1 MPKTSLAIA
10 NNSQYQSKNAPM
22 TTATLFP
29 HAPDITA
36 NDYCV
41 VGLSTCFLKEDG
53 EFHQVEIL
61 EPIPSAALEA
71 ILKGVPT
78 SFQWAKA
85 IAIGEIIVDGQPQKT
100 EHFPVEAQFCD
111 EFVERVLATL
121 RTYKSRPQAQ
131 THIPLGTVRQD
142 FNYSLDR
149 KRVLN
154 ASKVVRTEDNVKQH
168 SHTHQVL

>member
-1 MPKTSLAIA
+1 
-10 NNSQYQSKNAPM
+10 M

-29 HAPDITA
+29 QASDITA

-100 EHFPVEAQFCD
+100 EHFPVEAQLCD
-111 EFVERVLATL
+111 DFVERVLEVA
-121 RTYKSRPQAQ
+121 
-131 THIPLGTVRQD
+131 
-142 FNYSLDR
+142 
-149 KRVLN
+149 
-154 ASKVVRTEDNVKQH
+154 
-168 SHTHQVL
+168 

>member
-1 MPKTSLAIA
+1 
-10 NNSQYQSKNAPM
+10 M
-22 TTATLFP
+22 TTLFSQ
-29 HAPDITA
+29 APEITA

-41 VGLSTCFLKEDG
+41 VGLATCFLKEDG
-53 EFHQVEIL
+53 EFHQVEVL

-85 IAIGEIIVDGQPQKT
+85 ISIGEIIVDEQPQKNAN
-100 EHFPVEAQFCD
+100 FPEEAQFCD
-111 EFVERVLATL
+111 DFLERILATL

-131 THIPLGTVRQD
+131 NHIPLGTVRKD

-154 ASKVVRTEDNVKQH
+154 ATKVVRTEDNVKQH

>member
-1 MPKTSLAIA
+1 
-10 NNSQYQSKNAPM
+10 M